1 MDANR
6 RHWKVLSRESVFSG
20 GPIREV
26 AVEHV
31 SLPNGRHLTDYYQ
44 IRMDD
49 FALVFART
57 DAGVLVLRQY
67 KHGLRRVCLSFPG
80 GAVQEGES
88 PRAAAERELLEE
100 TGHVA
105 ESWQDFGPFV
115 TNANQFC
122 NRAHLFLADGC
133 RPVSDP
139 VDPDLE
145 GSEILVVPETELQRP
160 DILSEF
166 GLVSHVALFA
176 IATHPGVGAWSR

>member
-1 MDANR
+1 M
-6 RHWKVLSRESVFSG
+6 
-20 GPIREV
+20 
-26 AVEHV
+26 
-31 SLPNGRHLTDYYQ
+31 
-44 IRMDD
+44 
-49 FALVFART
+49 
-57 DAGVLVLRQY
+57 
-67 KHGLRRVCLSFPG
+67 
-80 GAVQEGES
+80 
-88 PRAAAERELLEE
+88 
-100 TGHVA
+100 A